1 MEQRP
6 VNKGNMEYPNPF
18 SPSFTLG
25 SNSHNSFSK
34 NNMAEG
40 RKSAI
45 LPTKK
50 MDLFPPKI
58 EQKNTN
64 ASPLKSNLFSKKLPD
79 FCWKCGKSYTK
90 MKDHIRRA
98 HPEKLDDENKLG
110 ALENKLKKVE
120 GEVFRCS
127 TFANSINPGNFNQS
141 KKKRYDSAIGCLV
154 KLNKSFE

>member
-50 MDLFPPKI
+50 MDLFSKDPK
-58 EQKNTN
+58 EAT
-64 ASPLKSNLFSKKLPD
+64 LKFGLFSKKLPN
-79 FCWKCGKSYTK
+79 FCYECGKNIQK